1 MCTTL
6 HSWRVVLFKP
16 LILKS
21 FFTFGPCFQIQ
32 RMPPIKGMIN
42 KNSVYFICLL
52 LFLLAAAYICLFYT
66 KAEGFYLLNPY
77 HNTAATSF
85 FIFFTWLGDGLFC
98 VLTGIALFFF
108 NRRYLSVLVISSYL
122 LSGLIAQV
130 LKYFIIEARPAV
142 FLKDSNYKYFIDAV
156 TLHNFHAF
164 PSGHTASAF
173 ALATVLAVA
182 LNNRS
187 WGIIFLITAIL
198 VGYSRIYLGQHF
210 LIDVL
215 CGSLIGVVSAVAC
228 LYVTRKDNEFFK
240 KRFNYFTSNETDI
253 SNSEQ

>member
-1 MCTTL
+1 M
-6 HSWRVVLFKP
+6 HS
-16 LILKS
+16 
-21 FFTFGPCFQIQ
+21 
-32 RMPPIKGMIN
+32 IKGIIK
-42 KNSVYFICLL
+42 KNSVYFICLS
-52 LFLLAAAYICLFYT
+52 LFLLAAAYICVFYT
-66 KAEGFYLLNPY
+66 KAEGFYLLNPF
-77 HNTAATSF
+77 HNNAATSF
-85 FIFFTWLGDGLFC
+85 FIYFTWLGDGLFC

-122 LSGLIAQV
+122 LSGLITQV

-142 FLKDSNYKYFIDAV
+142 YLKDSTYKYFIDTV

-182 LNNRS
+182 LDNRPLS
-187 WGIIFLITAIL
+187 VLFLLTAIL

-215 CGSLIGVVSAVAC
+215 FGSLIGVISAIAC
-228 LYVTRKDNEFFK
+228 LFVTRKETGFFK
-240 KRFNYFTSNETDI
+240 GKFNYFSSNVTDI
-253 SNSEQ
+253 SNSQQ